1 MEDIENDNEL
11 AKIVGRRFPLLA
23 ICVVAALMFYI
34 YGSES
39 IAATLVGAVV
49 LLIKDYVKDVGDGY

>member
-1 MEDIENDNEL
+1 MTDIENDNKL
-11 AKIVGRRFPLLA
+11 ASLVGRRFPLLV
-23 ICVVAALMFYI
+23 ICVAAALLFYV